1 MNKKKFLYDSII
13 NLFSSAMPL
22 LILQLVS
29 LPTIA
34 KKLSSS
40 DYGLI
45 VTIISIFTIISF
57 PLGNVLNNVRLLMER
72 EYKKRNIIGDFNIL
86 LLVSTLI
93 SLIAITATT
102 LIIDK
107 KITIMNFILLIM
119 ITILSLLKEYYI
131 VSFRLN
137 LNYKGIFTNNILLSI
152 GYLVGTYIFYIS
164 GYWQAIFLMGLIFST
179 FYIFKNSDLPKEKYR
194 RTTLFKKV
202 THKSIALY
210 ISSFLKIAT
219 TYLDKILLFPLLGP
233 AAVSVYYTAD
243 ILGKIITMMINP
255 INTVILSYLV
265 KIEKINLK
273 KFIAMFCVSFVVGSV
288 GYIITIVISPAV
300 LNFLYPEWAS
310 EALNL
315 IYITT
320 ASAVINVLNSV
331 LNPFNLRFNNIKWQI
346 IINGINLVVY
356 IGAAYYFFQDY
367 GLIGFSFG
375 ILIANIFKFVMQF
388 MLFTLSYYHA
398 HDEVQ

>member
-45 VTIISIFTIISF
+45 VTIISLFTIISF

-93 SLIAITATT
+93 SLIVITATT

-107 KITIMNFILLIM
+107 KITIINFILLIM
-119 ITILSLLKEYYI
+119 ITILNLLKEYYI

-137 LNYKGIFTNNILLSI
+137 LNYKGIFINNILLSI

-164 GYWQAIFLMGLIFST
+164 GYWQVIFLMGLFFST
-179 FYIFKNSDLPKEKYR
+179 IYIFKNSDLPKEKYR

-202 THKSIALY
+202 TLKSITLY
-210 ISSFLKIAT
+210 ISSFLKIST
-219 TYLDKILLFPLLGP
+219 TYLDKILLFPLLGS

-273 KFIAMFCVSFVVGSV
+273 KFISMFCVSFVVGSV

-300 LNFLYPEWAS
+300 LKFLYPEWAS

-320 ASAVINVLNSV
+320 ASAVINVFNSV

-346 IINGINLVVY
+346 IINAINLGVY
-356 IGAAYYFFQDY
+356 IGAAYYFFLDY